1 MTRNQE
7 QQRHTRIHWGGAS
20 EPFAGELVVSYRPP
34 PIQGAAG
41 TLFILPLTACVVFLE
56 GGNWTLEEA
65 EETALWLLAR
75 RGAPHTVHRVT
86 LHEGH
91 QAKWDRHTT
100 YDMARIS
107 ADWGSHA

>member
-1 MTRNQE
+1 MTY
-7 QQRHTRIHWGGAS
+7 GS
-20 EPFAGELVVSYRPP
+20 S
-34 PIQGAAG
+34 
-41 TLFILPLTACVVFLE
+41 ACGVFLA
-56 GGNWTLEEA
+56 GGEWTREEA

-75 RGAPHTVHRVT
+75 RGAPHTVHCVT

-91 QAKWDRHTT
+91 QAKWDHHTT